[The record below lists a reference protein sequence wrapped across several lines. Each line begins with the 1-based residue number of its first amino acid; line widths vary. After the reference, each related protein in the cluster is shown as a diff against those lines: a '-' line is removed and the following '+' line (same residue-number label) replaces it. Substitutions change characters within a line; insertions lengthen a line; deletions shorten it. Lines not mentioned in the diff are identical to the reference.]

1 MSNKSEVK
9 INNTKPLTKFQEM
22 LSKLNISEQ
31 YTTVPRQKYDKVKRQ
46 IFPKKNYNYESDLM
60 ELPKTK
66 NGYKYLL
73 CIVDLY
79 CRFVE
84 QLF

>member
-66 NGYKYLL
+66 KMDTNICYVL
-73 CIVDLY
+73 
-79 CRFVE
+79 
-84 QLF
+84 